1 MRSAQCQGIVDW
13 LNDLIAMCFTSLI
26 QSYALSKSKWHS
38 FLGGGPMHKDNV
50 ERQFKY
56 VTMVININKNIQG
69 HIKHDDG
76 TQANNVQI

>member
-1 MRSAQCQGIVDW
+1 
-13 LNDLIAMCFTSLI
+13 
-26 QSYALSKSKWHS
+26 LSKSKWHS

-56 VTMVININKNIQG
+56 VTMVININKNIQD
-69 HIKHDDG
+69 HIKKDDG